1 MLKRVFI
8 SYRRNDTAPA
18 AGRVY
23 DRISKIISQPNV
35 FFDVRNIRG
44 GDNFENKIVCEIEK
58 SDAVLVFIGKKW
70 LEPAQPGGKGRIWEP
85 DDYVRVEVRT
95 ALARDILV
103 LPVLVDGAQMPKPD
117 WLPGDVQAIATK
129 NALPLRHET
138 FDDDTENVVATV
150 LGLPERQKLWDDKG
164 KAVAKI
170 GYALGGIIAASVL
183 LIVAA
188 VVHFLLQGR
197 PISASIGSLAT
208 ISLIFLTVI
217 VGLFMG
223 LRFEARKRRTRPQAQ
238 I

>member
-23 DRISKIISQPNV
+23 DRISKIISEPNV
-35 FFDVRNIRG
+35 FFDVNNIRG
-44 GDNFENKIVCEIEK
+44 GEDFENRIVNEIKK

-95 ALARDILV
+95 ALACNILM
-103 LPVLVDGAQMPKPD
+103 LPILVDGAQMPKPD

-138 FDDDTENVVATV
+138 FDDDTQNVVATV
-150 LGLPERQKLWDDKG
+150 LGLPGREKLWDDKG
-164 KAVAKI
+164 KIWVKL
-170 GYALGGIIAASVL
+170 GHALGGVIAASLV

-188 VVHFLLQGR
+188 VGHFLVQGR

-223 LRFEARKRRTRPQAQ
+223 LRFEVRKRSTRLRAR